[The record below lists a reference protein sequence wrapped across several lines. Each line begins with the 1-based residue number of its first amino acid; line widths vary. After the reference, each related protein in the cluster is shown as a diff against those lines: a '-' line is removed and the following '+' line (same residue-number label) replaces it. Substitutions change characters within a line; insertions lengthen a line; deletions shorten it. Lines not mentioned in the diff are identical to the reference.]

1 MNVKVSK
8 LQTIIEYSI
17 LTLVSIGFLLLFSL
31 WTTPLLP
38 KWYGCDA
45 SFFSMAGRGILHGWV
60 PYEDFFD
67 LKGPYFFFLQAL
79 GQLMCQGRFG
89 IFLLQIPFL
98 SVSLI
103 LIYRMALLYL
113 SKKQAVFVLAS
124 FLFLH
129 IAMLWGGNTLEE
141 YCLPF
146 NLLCM
151 YTALRL
157 MRDDDFESL
166 SNYAFLYGVCFGFIT
181 FCKIT
186 TAAPVIG
193 ITAAFAL
200 LLLLRKQY
208 RQFWLYIGSFFC
220 GLILIMIPLFIYFGM
235 HGALKD
241 MFYAVFVFAFKRSV
255 DFAEPYN
262 LSWELKCFG
271 CVFAFLFALLYKKEL
286 RSPERLVLII
296 TAGVTYVALH
306 FGTPF
311 VYYFTT
317 SMPVFLAALILF
329 IAVNRPFVLGSSYK
343 QLICVAALIVLF
355 VFYEDN
361 CHDTLMTAV
370 KDRDNTAYDEYYQ
383 NATDLAVFIPEWER
397 NDVYCFNVD
406 MIWFEINDILPCY
419 RYPVNTPFFIALDE
433 TIGNNLRTLLDA
445 NPPRWLVTSNNI
457 HDEIDF
463 VGTALDE
470 KYVFIY
476 SNDLGSIYLLNENKE
491 ENMEM

>member
-1 MNVKVSK
+1 
-8 LQTIIEYSI
+8 
-17 LTLVSIGFLLLFSL
+17 
-31 WTTPLLP
+31 
-38 KWYGCDA
+38 
-45 SFFSMAGRGILHGWV
+45 
-60 PYEDFFD
+60 
-67 LKGPYFFFLQAL
+67 
-79 GQLMCQGRFG
+79 
-89 IFLLQIPFL
+89 
-98 SVSLI
+98 
-103 LIYRMALLYL
+103 
-113 SKKQAVFVLAS
+113 
-124 FLFLH
+124 
-129 IAMLWGGNTLEE
+129 
-141 YCLPF
+141 
-146 NLLCM
+146 
-151 YTALRL
+151 
-157 MRDDDFESL
+157 
-166 SNYAFLYGVCFGFIT
+166 
-181 FCKIT
+181 
-186 TAAPVIG
+186 
-193 ITAAFAL
+193 
-200 LLLLRKQY
+200 
-208 RQFWLYIGSFFC
+208 
-220 GLILIMIPLFIYFGM
+220 
-235 HGALKD
+235 
-241 MFYAVFVFAFKRSV
+241 
-255 DFAEPYN
+255 
-262 LSWELKCFG
+262 
-271 CVFAFLFALLYKKEL
+271 
-286 RSPERLVLII
+286 
-296 TAGVTYVALH
+296 
-306 FGTPF
+306 
-311 VYYFTT
+311 
-317 SMPVFLAALILF
+317 MPVFLAALILF

>member
-8 LQTIIEYSI
+8 LQTITEYAI
-17 LTLVSIGFLLLFSL
+17 LLLVSIGFLMLFSL

-45 SFFSMAGRGILHGWV
+45 SFFSMAGRGILQGWV

-98 SVSLI
+98 FASLV
-103 LIYRMALLYL
+103 LIYRMSLLYL
-113 SKKQAVFVLAS
+113 SKKQAVFILGS

-141 YCLPF
+141 FCLPF

-151 YTALRL
+151 YTALKL
-157 MRDDDFESL
+157 MKEETYEQL
-166 SNYAFLYGVCFGFIT
+166 PHHAFLYGVCFGFIT

-186 TAAPVIG
+186 AAAPVIG
-193 ITAAFAL
+193 IIAAFGL

-208 RQFWLYIGSFFC
+208 QQLGLYILSFFC
-220 GLILIMIPLFIYFGM
+220 GLLLITLPLLVYFGTR
-235 HGALKD
+235 GALYD
-241 MFYAVFVFAFKRSV
+241 MFYAVFAFAFKRSV
-255 DFAEPYN
+255 DFAEAYN
-262 LSWELKCFG
+262 LTWELKCFG

-286 RSPERLVLII
+286 KPAERLLLVI
-296 TAGVTYVALH
+296 TAGIVYIALH

-317 SMPVFLAALILF
+317 SMPVFIAALILF
-329 IAVNRPFVLGSSYK
+329 TAVNQPFVLGKSLK
-343 QLICVAALIVLF
+343 QLLCIAVFVVLM

-361 CHDTLMTAV
+361 CHDTFMTVV
-370 KDRDNTAYDEYYQ
+370 KRSENDYHETYYQ
-383 NATDLAVFIPEWER
+383 NAVDLAVFIPEWER

-406 MIWFEINDILPCY
+406 MNWFEINDILPSY

-433 TIGNNLRTLLDA
+433 NIGNNLRHLLADT
-445 NPPRWLVTSNNI
+445 PPKWLVTSNNI
-457 HDEIDF
+457 HEEIDF
-463 VGTALDE
+463 VGEALDE
-470 KYVFIY
+470 KYTFIY
-476 SNDLGSIYLLNENKE
+476 ANDLGALYLLNENETQK
-491 ENMEM
+491 